1 MLRRVPLPTW
11 IFLLALVAFV
21 ATWILAPRSS
31 LSGQLPPVIPLPH
44 RAAHASPTSAL
55 PLFAGSGRPLGGRVV
70 GRPNQV
76 AFTFD
81 DGPHHLYTA
90 RLLAIL
96 AEHHAPAAFFV
107 NGRWLHGRHGAVSRE
122 ILQAAHRAGH
132 IIGNHTYSHVN
143 LTRLPKEEQT
153 EEILRNDRA
162 ILEVVGERPLFFRPP
177 YAVISR
183 HALQIL
189 REHGYVEA
197 RWNAAAPDE
206 ELRQPEEIRD
216 SVMGWLR
223 HHQGGIVMLHDR
235 NRATVEGMRLI
246 LAAIARENRER
257 AATGEPIFQ
266 LVPLD
271 SFLRSPAKS
280 GVSTGFP

>member
-1 MLRRVPLPTW
+1 MPLPTW
-11 IFLLALVAFV
+11 IFLAALAAFL
-21 ATWILAPRSS
+21 ATWILAPRAS
-31 LSGQLPPVIPLPH
+31 LSGRLPPETPLPRRSGLESATAQLPLAP
-44 RAAHASPTSAL
+44 
-55 PLFAGSGRPLGGRVV
+55 GSGRTLSGRVL
-70 GRPNQV
+70 GRPRQV

-81 DGPHHLYTA
+81 DGPHHRYTR
-90 RLLAIL
+90 RLLQIL
-96 AEHHAPAAFFV
+96 AEHQAPAAFFV
-107 NGRWLHGRHGAVSRE
+107 NGRWLRGQHGAESRE
-122 ILQAAHRAGH
+122 LLRAAHRAGH

-153 EEILRNDRA
+153 LEILRNDQI

-183 HALQIL
+183 HSLAVL

-206 ELRQPEEIRD
+206 ELRQPREIRD

-223 HHQGGIVMLHDR
+223 HHAGGIVMLHDR
-235 NRATVEGMRLI
+235 NRATVEAMALI
-246 LAAIARENRER
+246 LASLRKENQDRV
-257 AATGEPIFQ
+257 AAGEPPFT

-280 GVSTGFP
+280 DASQDSTDLP